1 MSAFESSHK
10 SLLQGVS
17 QQVPRERLEGQV
29 GAQLNML
36 SDAVTGPRRRP
47 GAQLVRTFASA
58 GATPG
63 SVIGWDTDI
72 GGQVLK
78 LLLNINTGVLTLLD
92 GAYNTLGT
100 LTDAYLVAASRKAI
114 RVTTV
119 GERMVI
125 ANLQNKPT
133 LGPVTSGLPDNTKA
147 GFFYIKAGAFS
158 KTYTVTAK
166 INGVDYT
173 ATYTT
178 PNGAG
183 VGDAAVSTAEYIAGQ
198 LVTKFTTAPVS
209 APVTCTAVGAFAYMT
224 STAGHTLTLSTD
236 SYSTYIVTSAAAFLQ
251 NSGDLPQRLPAA
263 ANGYTIGTTS
273 VRSPVYFRYD
283 NTKTQWLESGS
294 QDSPASMLNMPLI
307 LRRNL
312 ADTGWEF
319 DPTPYEGRFAGDTVS
334 NPTPP
339 FVTRG
344 ITGIGSFQGR
354 LVLLS
359 GPTASLSGSGKPER
373 WFRSTLTEIVDSDP
387 IQVGASANSSA
398 AYQYAVPFQKDL
410 ILFADK
416 YQALIPSGNVALTP
430 RNATVVI
437 TSNFESDLNAAPIS
451 LGRTLMYGLPRSSD
465 FHGVLEMLPSQYT
478 DSQYISQDVT
488 AHIPKYMP
496 GRGTWSVSSS
506 VSGLALFGS
515 SGDAYSCT
523 VHEYLWG
530 EQGKAQ
536 QAWHKWTFPYPISDA
551 FFTGALVTFVFVQNG
566 IVALCTVDP
575 RAGALTSGAET
586 RPYLDLY
593 YPLTVVGSQVT
604 LPAELRVFDPTLAG
618 KTQLSQADGDLA
630 GEWVGTKPVAPTA
643 SVLTTVGS
651 GFPAGAVYAGVPYT
665 STIVPS
671 PPTVKDSNGVV
682 ISSNKLTI
690 LRYMVGT
697 VKSGAFNALVRDTG
711 VGDEYASDVSTLF
724 WPSAELAL
732 GKSRT
737 SGEAVTIVPTRTDAS
752 RTVFALTTSGLQE
765 MNIISLEYVCKY
777 KQKLR
782 RR

>member
-1 MSAFESSHK
+1 MSAFEGSHK

-47 GAQLVRTFASA
+47 GAQLVRTIAA
-58 GATPG
+58 PGATPG
-63 SVIGWDTDI
+63 TIIGWDTDI
-72 GGQVLK
+72 GGQVVK
-78 LLLNINTGVLTLLD
+78 LLLNITTGTITMLD
-92 GAYNTLGT
+92 TAYATIQT
-100 LTDAYLVAASRKAI
+100 LTSPYLIAASRKSI

-125 ANLQNKPT
+125 ANLANKPT
-133 LGPVTSGLPDNTKA
+133 LGPAAAIPDNTKA
-147 GFFYIKAGAFS
+147 GFFYIKAGAFA

-178 PNGAG
+178 PSGAG
-183 VGDAAVSTAEYIAGQ
+183 AGDAALSTAEYIASQ

-209 APVTCTAVGAFAYMT
+209 APATCTVVGAFVYIA
-224 STAGHTLTLSTD
+224 STASHTLTLSTD
-236 SYSTYIVTSAAAFLQ
+236 SYSAYIVTSAAAYLQ
-251 NSGDLPQRLPAA
+251 SASELPARLPAA
-263 ANGYTIGTTS
+263 AHGYTIGTTS
-273 VRSPVYFRYD
+273 VRSPVYYRYD

-294 QDSPASMLNMPLI
+294 VDAPASLLNMPVI
-307 LRRNL
+307 IRRNL
-312 ADTGWEF
+312 ADTAWEF
-319 DPTPYEGRFAGDTVS
+319 DPTPYEGRFAGDAVS

-339 FVTRG
+339 FITRG
-344 ITGIGSFQGR
+344 ITGIGSFQSR

-359 GPTASLSGSGKPER
+359 GPTASLSGSNKPER
-373 WFRSTLTEIVDSDP
+373 WFRSTLTELIDSDP

-410 ILFADK
+410 LLFADK
-416 YQALIPSGNVALTP
+416 YQALIPSGNTALTP

-437 TSNFESDLNAAPIS
+437 TSNFESDLGAQPIS
-451 LGRTLMYGLPRSSD
+451 LGRTLMYALPRSTD
-465 FHGVLEMLPSQYT
+465 FYGILEMLPSQYT

-488 AHIPKYMP
+488 AHLPKYMP
-496 GRGTWSVSSS
+496 GRCTWSVSSS
-506 VSGLALFGS
+506 VSSLALFGS
-515 SGDAYSCT
+515 DGDTYSCT

-530 EQGKAQ
+530 DQGKAQ
-536 QAWHKWTFPYPISDA
+536 QAWHKWSFPYPISDA
-551 FFTGALVTFVFVQNG
+551 FFSGALVTLVFVQNG
-566 IVALCTVDP
+566 MIALCTVDP
-575 RAGALTSGAET
+575 RAGALTSEAET
-586 RPYLDLY
+586 RPYLDMY
-593 YPLTVVGSQVT
+593 YPLTVAASQVT
-604 LPAELRVFDPTLAG
+604 LNADLLTFDPNIAGRTL
-618 KTQLSQADGDLA
+618 LSQSTGDLA
-630 GEWVGTKPVAPTA
+630 GEWIGTKPVGPGA
-643 SVLTTVGS
+643 SVLTTVGT
-651 GFPAGAVYAGVPYT
+651 GFPAGDVYAGIPFT
-665 STIVPS
+665 STLSPS

-682 ISSNKLTI
+682 ISSNKLTL

-697 VKSGAFNALVRDTG
+697 VKSGAFNALVRDAG
-711 VGDEYASDVSTLF
+711 VDAEFSSEVSTLF

-732 GKSRT
+732 GEARL
-737 SGEAVTIVPTRTDAS
+737 SGETVTIVPVRADAS
-752 RTVFALTTSGLQE
+752 RTTFAMTTSGLQE